1 MPPTGD
7 AIHFTLRRALLVL
20 VAVGLVGTLGE
31 LLLIPHLEDNWQL
44 APLIV
49 SGVALVGIG
58 GHLLKPG
65 PASARALFGALAL
78 LAAAGFAGLWLHY
91 DANAEFERE
100 ISPGSG
106 GLELFW
112 RAVHGAAPPSLA
124 PGALIEFALLGG
136 LALWRDPAFNASPPG
151 GSP

>member
-1 MPPTGD
+1 MPPAKH
-7 AIHFTLRRALLVL
+7 AILITLRRALLVL
-20 VAVGLVGTLGE
+20 VAVGLVGMIAE
-31 LLLIPHLEDNWQL
+31 LLLIPHFEDNWQL

-49 SGVALVGIG
+49 SGVALLGIG
-58 GHLLKPG
+58 WHSLKPG
-65 PASARALFGALAL
+65 RASARLLVGALAL
-78 LAAAGFAGLWLHY
+78 LAIAGFAGLWLHY

-112 RAVHGAAPPSLA
+112 RAVHGTAPPSLA

-136 LALWRDPAFNASPPG
+136 LALWRDPAFNSSRSG